1 MMNPSA
7 GGVSAAAVEP
17 AKESGTPNLA
27 VEGNGYRGGLH
38 AAGRMRYFL
47 RNREIYS
54 EGDDADCV
62 FKVESGVVR
71 TYNLLRDGRRQ
82 INAFHGQGG
91 VFGLESG
98 KLYGLSAAAASDCAV
113 ISHSRR
119 NLEAC
124 RGHSPIWSTGPSS
137 SSAGA
142 RQVRLMD
149 ISGLRD
155 LCD

>member
-98 KLYGLSAAAASDCAV
+98 KLYGLSAAAASE
-113 ISHSRR
+113 SHAAEATSRR
-119 NLEAC
+119 
-124 RGHSPIWSTGPSS
+124 RQSS
-137 SSAGA
+137 GA
-142 RQVRLMD
+142 PVLPRETLSR
-149 ISGLRD
+149 S
-155 LCD
+155 CNNS